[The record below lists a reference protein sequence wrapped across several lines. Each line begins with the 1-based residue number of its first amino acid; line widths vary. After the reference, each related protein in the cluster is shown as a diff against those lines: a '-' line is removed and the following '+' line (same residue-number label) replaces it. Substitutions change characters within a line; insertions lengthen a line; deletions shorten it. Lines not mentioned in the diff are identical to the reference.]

1 MDKGI
6 AMAGWLSVFISTL
19 LAMSA
24 QVRGDKLIN
33 ITFMESAIPKGAG
46 SI

>member
-1 MDKGI
+1 MG
-6 AMAGWLSVFISTL
+6 GRLSVFIICTL
-19 LAMSA
+19 IVMSA

-46 SI
+46 SHFK